1 MVVAIAGGALQGVEI
16 TYLARK
22 AGFETVLLDRRRDAP
37 ATGLC
42 HRFVAIDLTDREA
55 LTGALRS
62 VDLVLPATENAE
74 ALRTLT
80 RWCEENEVPLA
91 FHPGAYAVSSSKS
104 ASDSLFRERGIPAPA
119 PWPDCSFPVVV
130 KPDGESGS
138 KGVEVFPDGRALESR
153 FALIPPPGRVLQA
166 YLTGPLYSIE
176 VMGGAGHYTGLQ
188 ITRLE
193 MDSAHDCKRV
203 LAPASLPPHL
213 AGSFE
218 RAAVKLAEAVGL
230 TGIMD
235 LEAVLHEG
243 RLKALEIDARFPSQT
258 PSAVYHST
266 GFNMVEALAG
276 IFLPEEGGMPRPIHG
291 GPARGSVLEHIR
303 VEGGELAVCGERVMA
318 EAGPLRLE
326 VDFFGAQE
334 ALTNY
339 GPERADWVATLMVQG
354 STLEEA
360 WARREEVVREIQSR
374 CGLTGYRDTSPRE
387 AAWTP

>member
-1 MVVAIAGGALQGVEI
+1 MVVAIAGGALQGLEV

-42 HRFVAIDLTDREA
+42 HRFIAIDLTDIQA
-55 LTGALRS
+55 LRGALES
-62 VDLVLPATENAE
+62 VDLVLPATENVQ
-74 ALRTLT
+74 ALHTLAQ
-80 RWCEENEVPLA
+80 WCEENGVPLA
-91 FHPGAYAVSSSKS
+91 FDPGAYAVSSSKS
-104 ASDSLFRERGIPAPA
+104 ASDALFRELGIPAPA
-119 PWPDCSFPVVV
+119 PWPDCSFPVVA

-138 KGVEVFPDGRALESR
+138 KGVEVFPDRQALESR

-176 VMGGAGHYTGLQ
+176 VMGGGGHYAVLQ

-203 LAPASLPPHL
+203 LAPASLPPRL

-218 RAAVKLAEAVGL
+218 RAALTLAEAVGL
-230 TGIMD
+230 SGIMD

-243 RLKALEIDARFPSQT
+243 RLQALEMDARFPSQT
-258 PSAVYHST
+258 PAAVYQST

-276 IFLPEEGGMPRPIHG
+276 IFLPEEGGKPDSMHVRS
-291 GPARGSVLEHIR
+291 ARGSVLEHIR
-303 VEGGELAVCGERVMA
+303 VEGGELAVCGERIMA
-318 EAGPLRLE
+318 GAGPLRLE
-326 VDFFGAQE
+326 ADFFGAQE

-339 GPERADWVATLMVQG
+339 APEREDWVATLMVRG
-354 STLEEA
+354 SDLEEA
-360 WARREEVVREIQSR
+360 WERREGVIREIQHR
-374 CGLTGYRDTSPRE
+374 CGLTGYRDASPQEPARNR
-387 AAWTP
+387 